1 MALSG
6 FVFFVL
12 AAFCAPIVHAETLA
26 EAVRAA
32 LAWQPELRASAA
44 SRRAAAEG
52 VAEARGGY
60 LPALD
65 LTLGR
70 GRERSDNASTRPGE
84 VSLNRSEAELTVSQL
99 VFDTGA
105 VSSQVR
111 RSEARSE
118 GAALLLA
125 SASEVLAFRTAQ
137 AYLEVLRLTELMA
150 IAQENVAAHERTL
163 RQVGILAEGG
173 VGRRA
178 DVLQAAARLAQAQ
191 TALAS
196 LQGQLEQAGSGYRHL
211 VGRAPRTLL
220 APNLE
225 RKLLP
230 ERLEP
235 ILEQTLAAHPAVRAA
250 ERERDAALADRE
262 FARSR
267 LGPRVSLELGMTHNR
282 DLDGL
287 RGLNAEAI
295 AMLRLRQNLFRGGSD
310 EARIRQAEARVDEAN
325 AGLARAR
332 NDVERDLRQAHEG
345 LRAERERQLPLA
357 VHARTSAE
365 VVEAYRAQF
374 RLGQRSLLDLLNAE
388 AENFNARA
396 NQASGRSALLA
407 AGYRTL
413 AAMGRLLDALG
424 VALPAEAAVEGARR

>member
-1 MALSG
+1 M
-6 FVFFVL
+6 
-12 AAFCAPIVHAETLA
+12 
-26 EAVRAA
+26 RAA
-32 LAWQPELRASAA
+32 LAWQPELRASEAA
-44 SRRAAAEG
+44 RRAAAEG

-60 LPALD
+60 LPSLD
-65 LTLGR
+65 LSLGR

-84 VSLNRSEAELTVSQL
+84 LSLNRSETELTVSQL
-99 VFDTGA
+99 VFDSGA

-118 GAALLLA
+118 GAALQLA
-125 SASEVLAFRTAQ
+125 SASETLAFRTAQ
-137 AYLEVLRLTELMA
+137 AYLEVLRLTELIG
-150 IAQENVAAHERTL
+150 IAQQNAAAHERTL

-191 TALAS
+191 SALAS
-196 LQGQLEQAGSGYRHL
+196 LQGQLEQAGSSYRHV
-211 VGRAPRTLL
+211 VGRAPGALL
-220 APNLE
+220 PPILE
-225 RKLLP
+225 PKLLP

-235 ILEQTLAAHPAVRAA
+235 HLEPTLAAHPAVRAA
-250 ERERDAALADRE
+250 EREREAALADRE

-267 LGPRVSLELGMTHNR
+267 LGPRVNLELGVAHNR
-282 DLDGL
+282 DLDGV
-287 RGLNAEAI
+287 RGPNAEAV
-295 AMLRLRQNLFRGGSD
+295 AMLRLRHNLFRGGSD
-310 EARIRQAEARVDEAN
+310 EARIRQSEARLDEAG

-332 NDVERDLRQAHEG
+332 NDVERDLRQAHEA
-345 LRAERERQLPLA
+345 LRAERDRQLPLA

-388 AENFNARA
+388 AENFGARA
-396 NQASGRSALLA
+396 NLASGRSALLA

-413 AAMGRLLDALG
+413 AAMGKLLEALG
-424 VALPAEAAVEGARR
+424 VALPEGASR